1 VASDQIVPGVAN
13 HYATTCGG
21 CAAACA
27 LVVKQRDGRPIKIE
41 GNDRSPLTGGGACA
55 TGQATVLSLYDDQR
69 LRGPVLRG
77 RPVPWKEM
85 DGEVGRALA
94 ATSAAGKKVV
104 VLSGTINGPSTRALL
119 ARWRERY
126 PRFQHVT
133 YEPVSVSALRE
144 AQRRAHGEATVPHYD
159 FAAARVIVGLEADFL
174 GTWLSPVEFARAYNR
189 GRRADEAGSWHVQFE
204 SGVSVTGSNADARI
218 PVAPSALG
226 LVALALLDRVA
237 RKAGLPVGQPAPA
250 PAEVPATRL
259 DLVAERLWQ
268 HRGRSLVVSGSQ
280 DLAVQTAVGAL
291 NALLD
296 NIGRTVDP
304 ICPSSQNLGDDA
316 TMAALV
322 DEMTRGLVHTLV
334 IWGANPVY
342 DYADPG
348 AFLAGLGRVA
358 LSLSLADHLDE
369 TGAHV
374 TALCPGHHFLEAW
387 GDAEPL
393 ASSYSLRQ
401 PLIAPLFDTRAAE
414 ESLLTWL
421 EPEQPA
427 NHRTWV
433 RQIWR
438 EQIFPR
444 QQVAS
449 FDDFWD
455 RTLEAGVVELKPP
468 PADRCLSAP
477 QVDGKEAARR
487 ILDETRAQPGGEPDR
502 LELHL
507 YQGVAL
513 RDGRHAN
520 NPWLQELPDP
530 IAKIT
535 WGNFAAISPQLAASR
550 GLHPGDVVS
559 LQTERGEI
567 ALPVFVQP
575 GQHERTISVALGYGR
590 AQAGKVGDGVGANAF
605 PLVGWS
611 GPFRRFWAPLLA
623 LVPTGR
629 REPLAAAQAHFSM
642 EERPIA
648 LETTPGA
655 PADEPE
661 PLPSLWA
668 EQPRGAHSWGMA
680 IDLDA
685 CTGCSACVVACQAEN
700 NVPVVGEDQ
709 VRSQRIMHWLRIDQ
723 YTSGPEESPALLHQP
738 MMCQHCGHAP
748 CETVCPVLATTT
760 SSEGINQQVYN
771 RCIGTRYCAN
781 NCPYK
786 VRRFN
791 WHNYTQSPD
800 FDFNMQSPLG
810 RMVLNPDVAVRSRG
824 VMEKCSLCVQ
834 RIQLAK
840 NRALQEQRPLADGDI
855 QTACQ
860 QSCPTE
866 AIVFGDLSDPHS
878 KVARLLGD
886 RRAYRLLEELGTR
899 PNVGY
904 LKRVRRG
911 EEPV

>member
-1 VASDQIVPGVAN
+1 
-13 HYATTCGG
+13 
-21 CAAACA
+21 
-27 LVVKQRDGRPIKIE
+27 
-41 GNDRSPLTGGGACA
+41 
-55 TGQATVLSLYDDQR
+55 
-69 LRGPVLRG
+69 
-77 RPVPWKEM
+77 
-85 DGEVGRALA
+85 
-94 ATSAAGKKVV
+94 
-104 VLSGTINGPSTRALL
+104 
-119 ARWRERY
+119 
-126 PRFQHVT
+126 
-133 YEPVSVSALRE
+133 
-144 AQRRAHGEATVPHYD
+144 
-159 FAAARVIVGLEADFL
+159 
-174 GTWLSPVEFARAYNR
+174 
-189 GRRADEAGSWHVQFE
+189 
-204 SGVSVTGSNADARI
+204 
-218 PVAPSALG
+218 
-226 LVALALLDRVA
+226 
-237 RKAGLPVGQPAPA
+237 
-250 PAEVPATRL
+250 
-259 DLVAERLWQ
+259 
-268 HRGRSLVVSGSQ
+268 VVSGSQ
-280 DLAVQTAVGAL
+280 EVAVQTIVGAL

-296 NIGRTVDP
+296 NLGRTVDLAR
-304 ICPSSQNLGDDA
+304 PSLQNLGDDA
-316 TMAALV
+316 AMATLV
-322 DEMTRGLVHTLV
+322 DDMNRGLVHTLI

-342 DYADPG
+342 DHADPG
-348 AFLAGLGRVA
+348 AFLAGLGKVP
-358 LSLSLADHLDE
+358 LSISLADRPDE

-374 TALCPGHHFLEAW
+374 AALCPGHHFLESW
-387 GDAEPL
+387 GDAEPI
-393 ASSYSLRQ
+393 ADSFSLRQ

-414 ESLLTWL
+414 ESLLAWL
-421 EPEQPA
+421 EPGRPA
-427 NHRTWV
+427 SHRAWV
-433 RQIWR
+433 RQVWR
-438 EQIFPR
+438 EQLLPR
-444 QQVAS
+444 QRDAGS

-455 RTLEAGVVELKPP
+455 RTLEAGVVDLG
-468 PADRCLSAP
+468 PAPGDRCQGAA
-477 QVDGKEAARR
+477 QIDWKAAARR
-487 ILDETRAQPGGEPDR
+487 ILEEARPSPKPDG

-507 YQGVAL
+507 YQSVAL

-530 IAKIT
+530 IAKVT
-535 WGNFAAISPQLAASR
+535 WGNFASVSPRLAAQR
-550 GLHPGDVVS
+550 GLGAGDVIS

-567 ALPVFVQP
+567 ALPVFIQP
-575 GQHERTISVALGYGR
+575 GQHERTVSVALGYGR
-590 AQAGKVGDGVGANAF
+590 TRAGKAGDGVGANAF
-605 PLVGWS
+605 ALAGWS
-611 GPFRRFWAPLLA
+611 GPFRRFWAPLVA

-629 REPLAAAQAHFSM
+629 REALAAAQTHFSM

-648 LETTPGA
+648 LETTA
-655 PADEPE
+655 AEEAAEPE

-700 NVPVVGEDQ
+700 NVPVVGKDQ
-709 VRSQRIMHWLRIDQ
+709 VRRQRIMHWLRIDR
-723 YTSGPEESPALLHQP
+723 YTSGPEENPALLHQP

-791 WHNYTQSPD
+791 WHNYTQNPD

-810 RMVLNPDVAVRSRG
+810 RLVLNPDVAVRSRG

-840 NRALQEQRPLADGDI
+840 NQALQGQRALADGDI

-866 AIVFGDLSDPHS
+866 AVVFGDLSDPHS
-878 KVARLLGD
+878 RVSRLLGD

-904 LKRVRRG
+904 LKKVRRG